1 MKTIR
6 PLELEALLEAD
17 KPVEIIDIRPIEDF
31 EKVHIE
37 GAHSIPL
44 AELSAETVLRSR
56 ELLSTEPLYLISES
70 GALAQLSACE
80 LERQGLDSP
89 VIVSGGMHAWQGDG
103 LPVVRHRSAD
113 DWLADWLSDR
123 REGTAALSLVG

>member
-37 GAHSIPL
+37 GAHSVPS
-44 AELSAETVLRSR
+44 AELSTETVLRSR
-56 ELLSTEPLYLISES
+56 ELLPTEPLYLVSES

-80 LERQGLDSP
+80 LERQGLDNP
-89 VIVSGGMHAWQGDG
+89 VIVSGGMDAWQSDG
-103 LPVVRHRSAD
+103 LPVLRHRSAD
-113 DWLADWLSDR
+113 DWLADWLADR
-123 REGTAALSLVG
+123 REGIAALSLVG